1 LKTVIVRRHLSRP
14 RLLFHILPPLL
25 FNIFP
30 GIRMNRSFV
39 RVAFLF
45 SAAVA
50 SSACHHAGIAS
61 STTASPS
68 ATPQGSAAARA
79 SNAMPAGVTVA
90 SIALGDSLFH
100 AKTCVRCH
108 GADAKGAQNGPDLTT
123 STHLHVDGTY
133 PAFVKLIT
141 SGVPKDSIKEPSHRF
156 AMQPRGGSQSPLT
169 DDQVLAVAA
178 YVYSLSHK

>member
-1 LKTVIVRRHLSRP
+1 
-14 RLLFHILPPLL
+14 LLFHILPP
-25 FNIFP
+25 FPSNIFP

-50 SSACHHAGIAS
+50 SSACHHAGTAAS
-61 STTASPS
+61 
-68 ATPQGSAAARA
+68 SAAARA
-79 SNAMPAGVTVA
+79 SNAMPAGVTMA

-108 GADAKGAQNGPDLTT
+108 GADAKGAQNGPDLTR

-141 SGVPKDSIKEPSHRF
+141 SGVPKDSIKVPSHRF